1 MGLVLTYK
9 TSGVF
14 NFAHGAIAAGG
25 ALVFYYLRT
34 DHHVPWA
41 LAALISVGIFGPVVG
56 LVFELIAR
64 RLSGVTA
71 AWQILATVGVVIVVE
86 AVANLA
92 YGQQVKTFEPFLPSG
107 SYQLGSVS
115 IGYDQTI
122 TFAVGVVAVTALYLL
137 LRYTQIGFAMRAVV
151 DSPELLDL
159 RGVNPTKV
167 RRSAWMLG
175 CTLASMS
182 GILLAPSVNLDAKA
196 LVLLV
201 VQSFG
206 AAAIGYFSNLPL
218 AYAGGLLLGVGG
230 SLLTEYVSSTSWLA
244 GLPSSLPFVVLLIA
258 LVVTP
263 KARLART
270 SVVALRAIKPSW
282 QAPGRVR
289 LSFGVGLA
297 VLLLFVPEIVGT
309 KLDAYT
315 GFLIYTI
322 LFLSLGLL
330 VKLSGQVSLGH
341 LGFAA
346 VGAVSFAHLAA
357 HGVPWGLALLLG
369 GLITVPVG
377 AAVAIPAIRL
387 SGVFLALA
395 TLGFAVLLEQLIYPT
410 SLMFGQTTNGVSAPQ
425 PGISLFTSSRGFYFL
440 VLGCVLLVVILLTLV
455 QQGRMGRLLRALSDS
470 RTALE
475 THGLTSSLTLVSVF
489 CISAFVAGI
498 AGGLLASFYRFATAS
513 TFGSAGSLILFAVL
527 LIVAAGAP
535 WYAFMAAAAFI
546 LVPTYITVSGITDYL
561 NLAFGISAVAVA
573 LTIDLAPGTPQFVRR
588 LFGRRTAADSGPAD
602 LGGESRSPLV
612 ADLDTGPSDTAGD
625 TAGGTAAETAAVLS
639 VPAGGKS
646 VAVRDVVVRFGG
658 LVALDGVGL
667 SAPAGRITG
676 LIGPNGAGKT
686 TLLNVVSGL
695 QKSDRGQVLIGE
707 DDVSR
712 HGPSWRARQGVG
724 RTFQRVQLWDTMTVE
739 ENVRMGREAFL
750 AGGRVRTQLIARPGE
765 SRVIADAAQS
775 AMKLAGILDLR
786 DRPVRNLSAGQRR
799 LVELARS
806 LACPFDVFLLDEPSS
821 GLDPGETRIF
831 GQTLQRV
838 VAERGSAILLVE
850 HDMSLVMGVCEYVYV
865 IDFGKPLFE
874 GTPSQV
880 SAAEVVRAAYLGV
893 ETSDELF
900 AELVSGDV

>member
-1 MGLVLTYK
+1 
-9 TSGVF
+9 
-14 NFAHGAIAAGG
+14 
-25 ALVFYYLRT
+25 
-34 DHHVPWA
+34 
-41 LAALISVGIFGPVVG
+41 
-56 LVFELIAR
+56 
-64 RLSGVTA
+64 
-71 AWQILATVGVVIVVE
+71 
-86 AVANLA
+86 
-92 YGQQVKTFEPFLPSG
+92 
-107 SYQLGSVS
+107 
-115 IGYDQTI
+115 
-122 TFAVGVVAVTALYLL
+122 
-137 LRYTQIGFAMRAVV
+137 
-151 DSPELLDL
+151 
-159 RGVNPTKV
+159 
-167 RRSAWMLG
+167 
-175 CTLASMS
+175 
-182 GILLAPSVNLDAKA
+182 
-196 LVLLV
+196 
-201 VQSFG
+201 
-206 AAAIGYFSNLPL
+206 
-218 AYAGGLLLGVGG
+218 
-230 SLLTEYVSSTSWLA
+230 
-244 GLPSSLPFVVLLIA
+244 
-258 LVVTP
+258 
-263 KARLART
+263 
-270 SVVALRAIKPSW
+270 
-282 QAPGRVR
+282 
-289 LSFGVGLA
+289 
-297 VLLLFVPEIVGT
+297 
-309 KLDAYT
+309 
-315 GFLIYTI
+315 
-322 LFLSLGLL
+322 
-330 VKLSGQVSLGH
+330 
-341 LGFAA
+341 
-346 VGAVSFAHLAA
+346 
-357 HGVPWGLALLLG
+357 
-369 GLITVPVG
+369 
-377 AAVAIPAIRL
+377 
-387 SGVFLALA
+387 
-395 TLGFAVLLEQLIYPT
+395 
-410 SLMFGQTTNGVSAPQ
+410 
-425 PGISLFTSSRGFYFL
+425 
-440 VLGCVLLVVILLTLV
+440 
-455 QQGRMGRLLRALSDS
+455 
-470 RTALE
+470 
-475 THGLTSSLTLVSVF
+475 VF

-513 TFGSAGSLILFAVL
+513 TFGSSGSLILFAVL

-573 LTIDLAPGTPQFVRR
+573 LTIDVAPGTPQFVRR
-588 LFGRRTAADSGPAD
+588 VFGGRTAADSEPAEV
-602 LGGESRSPLV
+602 GGGSRTPLV
-612 ADLDTGPSDTAGD
+612 ADLNTGPSDAASDAAGHTAGD
-625 TAGGTAAETAAVLS
+625 AAADTAAALS

-646 VAVRDVVVRFGG
+646 VAVQDVVVRFGG
-658 LVALDGVGL
+658 LVALDGVAL
-667 SAPAGRITG
+667 SAPAARITG

-712 HGPSWRARQGVG
+712 HGPSWRARHGVG

-739 ENVRMGREAFL
+739 ENVRMGREAYL